1 MSSESILALFALTV
15 LITGILT
22 FVIYRF
28 IYFKAKQMQ
37 NKYYLYKVRDDLIQ
51 LAVDGKLEENGF
63 LFNTFYPF
71 VNNLI
76 NKINSFKLNDILK
89 AISHQNQMIESK
101 EFLIR
106 FNKEIENQ
114 PKEVV
119 EVFDELFESIV
130 RVIYRNS
137 FVIRSLIR
145 LSRYFMFVRKAIDSC
160 KDAPQF
166 VIRVFSS
173 YFAAF
178 EYTKIYNGM
187 IQYKKEGIIL
197 AP

>member
-1 MSSESILALFALTV
+1 
-15 LITGILT
+15 
-22 FVIYRF
+22 
-28 IYFKAKQMQ
+28 
-37 NKYYLYKVRDDLIQ
+37 
-51 LAVDGKLEENGF
+51 
-63 LFNTFYPF
+63 
-71 VNNLI
+71 
-76 NKINSFKLNDILK
+76 
-89 AISHQNQMIESK
+89 MIESK

-119 EVFDELFESIV
+119 DVFDELFESIV

-145 LSRYFMFVRKAIDSC
+145 LSRYFMFVRKAIDRC
-160 KDAPQF
+160 KDAPQI